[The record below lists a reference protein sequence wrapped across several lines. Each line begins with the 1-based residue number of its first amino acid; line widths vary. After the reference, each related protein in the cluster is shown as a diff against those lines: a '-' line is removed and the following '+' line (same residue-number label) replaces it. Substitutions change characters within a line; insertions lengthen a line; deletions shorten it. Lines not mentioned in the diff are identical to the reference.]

1 MATVLVVEDDARLAR
16 LIAGALE
23 QEGHEIRVAHDGDQA
38 LNEALARDFD
48 VIVLDVMLPRM
59 DGFAVCRR
67 LREEDRRAAVLLLT
81 ARGAVEDRVF
91 GLDAGADDYV
101 VKPFAMAELC
111 ARVRALARRP
121 PGMRGSDLRIGD
133 LVINPLRHEAW
144 RAGQRLDLTAREF
157 TLLTFLARRAG
168 EVLRREEIIDAVWGE
183 DVDLY
188 GNVID
193 RCIHHLR
200 TKTERHGSRLIETV
214 RGVGYILYDPKDVPC
229 SPLSASG

>member
-1 MATVLVVEDDARLAR
+1 MATVLVVEDDVRLAT
-16 LIAGALE
+16 LIAEALE
-23 QEGHEIRVAHDGDQA
+23 EDGHAVRVAHDGEQA
-38 LNEALARDFD
+38 LNETLADAFD

-67 LREEDRRAAVLLLT
+67 LREEGQHAAVLLLT

-91 GLDAGADDYV
+91 GLDVGADDYV

-111 ARVRALARRP
+111 ARVRALTRRP
-121 PGMRGSDLRIGD
+121 PGMRGSELRIAD
-133 LVINPLRHEAW
+133 LVINPLRHEAR

-157 TLLTFLARRAG
+157 TLLAFLARRAG

-183 DVDLY
+183 DAELY

-200 TKTERHGSRLIETV
+200 TKTERHGPRLIETV
-214 RGVGYILYDPKDVPC
+214 RSVGYILYDPKDVPC

>member
-1 MATVLVVEDDARLAR
+1 MTTVLVVEDDARLAT
-16 LIAGALE
+16 LIAEALE
-23 QEGHEIRVAHDGDQA
+23 EDGHAVRVAHDGEQA
-38 LNEALARDFD
+38 LSGALADAID

-67 LREEDRRAAVLLLT
+67 LREEGRHTAVLLLT

-91 GLDAGADDYV
+91 GLDVGADDYV

-121 PGMRGSDLRIGD
+121 PGMRGSELRIAD
-133 LVINPLRHEAW
+133 LVINLLRHEAW
-144 RAGQRLDLTAREF
+144 RAGVRLDLTAREF
-157 TLLTFLARRAG
+157 TLLAFLARRAG
-168 EVLRREEIIDAVWGE
+168 EVMRREEIIDAVWGE
-183 DVDLY
+183 DAELY

-200 TKTERHGSRLIETV
+200 TKTERYGPRLIETM
-214 RGVGYILYDPKDVPC
+214 RGVGYILCDPKDVPC
-229 SPLSASG
+229 SLLSASG